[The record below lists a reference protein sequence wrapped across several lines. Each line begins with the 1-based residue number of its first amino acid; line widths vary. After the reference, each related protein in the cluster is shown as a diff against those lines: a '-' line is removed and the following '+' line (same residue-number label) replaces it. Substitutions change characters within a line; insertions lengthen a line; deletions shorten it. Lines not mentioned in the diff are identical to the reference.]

1 MTKETDNLLHNLS
14 KVTGGQVSEGMTEE
28 KCSAAIET
36 MSQQMIKAQVGV
48 LSAVFKE
55 LNIAKTIDLLLGR
68 LCKDLLKLPENIVD

>member
-1 MTKETDNLLHNLS
+1 
-14 KVTGGQVSEGMTEE
+14 MTEE
-28 KCSAAIET
+28 KFGVAIEI

-68 LCKDLLKLPENIVD
+68 LCKDILKLPEDIVT

>member
-14 KVTGGQVSEGMTEE
+14 KVIGGQVSEGMTEE
-28 KCSAAIET
+28 KSSAAIET

-68 LCKDLLKLPENIVD
+68 LCKDLLKLPEDFVT

>member
-28 KCSAAIET
+28 KCTAAIET
-36 MSQQMIKAQVGV
+36 MSQQMIKAQVAV

>member
-1 MTKETDNLLHNLS
+1 
-14 KVTGGQVSEGMTEE
+14 MTEE
-28 KCSAAIET
+28 KCAVAIEI

-68 LCKDLLKLPENIVD
+68 LCKEILKLPEDIVT